1 MAGVKQLD
9 RAPVYE
15 MTVAGSNPAASALA
29 PPHVWR
35 AFFLFCEANRRSV
48 RTFKACWCR
57 SLCPSF
63 CASKAPSLPPH
74 ACADLGIE
82 RGTLQ
87 HLPEVEFGTTDSFM
101 LTLDGKPRLVRLVP
115 WSLRERGFGV
125 GGDPLGLVDR
135 RERLWRGTVEPGGLR
150 ISCTRLRDGWW
161 GRVVG
166 DNGQSW
172 ILEPW
177 ESVRR
182 CTTPRMLLHA
192 AARAGSSTAYSATA
206 VARWLLEREVPEEV
220 GVCKSA
226 VSPLRPIGPSFKLEG
241 RRSWTSQSPF
251 SMP

>member
-1 MAGVKQLD
+1 MLV
-9 RAPVYE
+9 
-15 MTVAGSNPAASALA
+15 
-29 PPHVWR
+29 
-35 AFFLFCEANRRSV
+35 
-48 RTFKACWCR
+48 
-57 SLCPSF
+57 SLIVSIF

-172 ILEPW
+172 MLEPW
-177 ESVRR
+177 GERTAVYNSSDAFACGGTCGVVDGVFSDSRG
-182 CTTPRMLLHA
+182 PVV
-192 AARAGSSTAYSATA
+192 ARAGGPGGGGG
-206 VARWLLEREVPEEV
+206 LQ
-220 GVCKSA
+220 VCGLA
-226 VSPLRPIGPSFKLEG
+226 AEADWAFFQTWGADALG
-241 RRSWTSQSPF
+241 RVESVLDA
-251 SMP
+251 MNL